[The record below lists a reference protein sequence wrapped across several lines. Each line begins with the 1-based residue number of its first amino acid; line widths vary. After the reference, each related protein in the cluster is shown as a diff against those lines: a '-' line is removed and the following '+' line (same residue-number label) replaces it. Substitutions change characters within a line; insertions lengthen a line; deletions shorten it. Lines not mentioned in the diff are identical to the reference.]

1 MVASDFTSPFQIT
14 YGKNQA
20 CANLLFG
27 FIGLCSGKRGKFQSC
42 RLNLGRKPCAKQTD
56 CHRRCIELSGA
67 AAVALLLPGAPR
79 STSAAAAI
87 ALLVA
92 TVTLLGAGA
101 AAAAIAILSVVGA
114 VPHGRDADAAVQ
126 QPAAAAQ
133 IRRE

>member
-1 MVASDFTSPFQIT
+1 MRRFTV
-14 YGKNQA
+14 
-20 CANLLFG
+20 G
-27 FIGLCSGKRGKFQSC
+27 FIGLCSGKRGKLFQSC
-42 RLNLGRKPCAKQTD
+42 RLNLGRKPWCQTNRRD
-56 CHRRCIELSGA
+56 RRCIELSGA
-67 AAVALLLPGAPR
+67 AAVALRLPGA
-79 STSAAAAI
+79 AAAAI

-101 AAAAIAILSVVGA
+101 AAAIAVLSVVGA